1 VLAGIFLI
9 IPFHL
14 VISLQREVLGGR
26 DGSVLDLLNGRQQV
40 IMPKGTV
47 YLKVWWLGVL
57 LIIATVLSPIL
68 IAHLFEN
75 LKPHLN
81 MNLFMQ
87 LVLWRTLLYLLLAME
102 CLLWYSLSLNRLKL
116 LVLEP
121 AFVDQ

>member
-1 VLAGIFLI
+1 
-9 IPFHL
+9 
-14 VISLQREVLGGR
+14 
-26 DGSVLDLLNGRQQV
+26 
-40 IMPKGTV
+40 MPKGTV